1 MFWKIYFWLLIV
13 LTVPSYFW
21 QGFSRSWE
29 IIDFILFIVA
39 MIGLFAFSWQKKM
52 FTQLFWKT
60 YLPTYIIWNVFYQ
73 YFLPLPQKV
82 SEVDLGGL
90 SQSMTATITWI
101 IFFPLIIALYLYGF
115 KRAELWKV

>member
-60 YLPTYIIWNVFYQ
+60 YLPTYIIWNVFY
-73 YFLPLPQKV
+73 V
-82 SEVDLGGL
+82 S
-90 SQSMTATITWI
+90 SSN
-101 IFFPLIIALYLYGF
+101 
-115 KRAELWKV
+115 

>member
-1 MFWKIYFWLLIV
+1 
-13 LTVPSYFW
+13 
-21 QGFSRSWE
+21 
-29 IIDFILFIVA
+29 

-60 YLPTYIIWNVFYQ
+60 YLPTYMIWNMFYQ
-73 YFLPLPQKV
+73 YFLPRPKKV

-90 SQSMTATITWI
+90 AQSMTATITWI
-101 IFFPLIIALYLYGF
+101 IFIPLIIALYLYGF

>member
-13 LTVPSYFW
+13 LTLPSYLW

-101 IFFPLIIALYLYGF
+101 IFIPLIIALYLYGF
-115 KRAELWKV
+115 KRTELWKV